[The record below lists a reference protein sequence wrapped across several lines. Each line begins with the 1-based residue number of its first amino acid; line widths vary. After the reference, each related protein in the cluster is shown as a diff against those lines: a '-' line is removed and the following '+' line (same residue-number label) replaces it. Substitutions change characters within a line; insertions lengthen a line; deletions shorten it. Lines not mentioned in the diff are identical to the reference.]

1 MTDHPEVRSKTR
13 ISLAPFV
20 VIEILLF
27 MLILAFATIASDYQ
41 ARYAGRI
48 YRGVTIR
55 GIDVGGL
62 TPQEATARVNAVR
75 PLLLPAQVYLYYGDR
90 TWTVSGRELGI
101 GLDVSKAVSEAYRI
115 GRMGSWVDAWRSRIS
130 ALVYHV
136 DVPLQPSLDEGAC
149 ALLLGR
155 IARDINIAV
164 RNASVEISGTQV
176 ITTPAVMGCELDVPA
191 SIAAIRTAVANQ
203 GPLNVNLIV
212 KEVHPSISEVG
223 EAATLVQHILSA
235 PIHVKLPPEVSAILH
250 SDPTWMLEPS
260 QLAEA
265 ILLSQVKSDA
275 SAVQLAVDLDG
286 SPLRAFLTPIAAQIN
301 RPSRDALLKYD
312 PLDGSLS
319 YILEDQKGLTLDIE
333 QSIQLIKQ
341 AAMGTE
347 RIVTLPISVQA
358 PTVSMEDFTSRI
370 TLPLDLISEGVSY
383 FTGSSAARAQNI
395 RIAAARFHGVVV
407 MPHTIFSFNEHLGEV
422 SAEAGYAEAYVIF
435 GDRTV
440 LGPGG
445 GICQVSTTCFRAAF
459 WGGFP
464 IVERHAHTYR
474 VGWYEPPMGL
484 DATVF
489 VPDVDFRFENDTDTP
504 ILIQTEVD
512 QVSGKLTFRFYGRKP
527 NRTVEIE
534 GPIVENV
541 VPAGPPI
548 YENDPSL
555 PTGKTVQTDL
565 AHDGADVTIYRI
577 IRRDG
582 EIIARERFFSRF
594 VPWPARYK
602 VGTGGSNP

>member
-1 MTDHPEVRSKTR
+1 MANHSEVTSKPR
-13 ISLAPFV
+13 ISLIPFV
-20 VIEILLF
+20 AIEILFFALV
-27 MLILAFATIASDYQ
+27 LALAVIASDYQ

-55 GIDVGGL
+55 GIDLGGL
-62 TPQEATARVNAVR
+62 TPQEAAARVNAVQLALIPQR
-75 PLLLPAQVYLYYGDR
+75 VYLHDGER
-90 TWTVSGRELGI
+90 IWTASGRELGI
-101 GLDVSKAVSEAYRI
+101 GLDIPKAVSEAYQV
-115 GRMGSWVDAWRSRIS
+115 GRMGSWMDAWRSRVR
-130 ALVYHV
+130 ALIYRV

-155 IARDINIAV
+155 IARNVNVAV

-176 ITTPAVMGCELDVPA
+176 VTTPAVMGRELDVPA
-191 SIAAIRTAVANQ
+191 SIAAIHTAVIQQ
-203 GPLNVNLIV
+203 GAANVNLIV
-212 KEVHPSISEVG
+212 KEVRPSILEVG
-223 EAATLVQHILSA
+223 EAATLVERIISA
-235 PIHVKLPPEVSAILH
+235 PIHVKLPSEVCVILH
-250 SDPTWMLEPS
+250 ADPTWTLEPS
-260 QLAEA
+260 QLAET
-265 ILLSQVKSDA
+265 ISFTQVKSDTA
-275 SAVQLAVDLDG
+275 AVEVIVNLDE
-286 SPLRAFLTPIAAQIN
+286 SRLRAFLTPIAAQIN
-301 RPSRDALLKYD
+301 RPPRDALFNYD
-312 PLDGSLS
+312 RVNGSLS
-319 YILEDQKGLTLDIE
+319 YIVEDQKGLSLDIE

-341 AAMGTE
+341 AAVETE
-347 RIVTLPISVQA
+347 RTVTLPVSVQE

-395 RIAAARFHGVVV
+395 RVAAARFQGVVV
-407 MPHTIFSFNEHLGEV
+407 MPHTVFSFNEHLGEV
-422 SAEAGYAEAYVIF
+422 SAAAGYAEAYIIF

-445 GICQVSTTCFRAAF
+445 GVCQVSTTCFRAAF

-474 VGWYEPPMGL
+474 VGWYEPPVGL

-512 QVSGKLTFRFYGRKP
+512 QATGKLTFRFYGRTP
-527 NRTVEIE
+527 NRTVEME
-534 GPIVENV
+534 GPFVENI

-555 PTGKTVQTDL
+555 PTGKTVQTDV
-565 AHDGADVTIYRI
+565 AHDGADVTIYRL
-577 IRRDG
+577 IRHHG
-582 EIIARERFFSRF
+582 EIVARERFFSRF